1 MLCGFSSSAGARRPV
16 WVVQWPRMTGTHTL
30 REEKHKTVV
39 FLRGKWHEKLWA
51 TAFVS
56 QVPYIT
62 ASFMVTGTNQ
72 SQLQLT
78 GRRCSFWS
86 IGTIFLCV
94 PPLHETNT
102 ISMMKLTLLLLVPLR
117 LLILVGCFNLQHYCH
132 AFLVSTCNSC
142 SPTRTP
148 SSFHQDRVRSHSVV
162 SLSDTT
168 TTSGAAEG
176 CADNVSST
184 DKVGSSEPTQ
194 IQLPRYDHANDE
206 GYPSVLHFIDVKP
219 ILTTQETTR
228 LLELARQHA
237 AATGRWQQP
246 DTARHATYATCDFAI
261 DEAPAVQAYLDDLDF
276 DERVFTTLSEL
287 YDIPGQDLSYLDLF
301 CAQYR
306 AKKTKGD
313 DEEDDGTMDQL
324 EAHRDGS
331 LLSFTITLS
340 DPNDFEGGGTFFE
353 ALRGHED
360 EHADTGVVYPGGV
373 IRPTRAGDGVF
384 HSGKPLHGAD
394 RVTAGERVVLVGF
407 VNVAGWR
414 QRPGVL
420 AQACTTWGR
429 MDVAQKHHQRQ
440 VEKTQSVNGG
450 NATAGWYFAKNRSK
464 WLSGCSYMGNYCPAF
479 STVARRADPIFQR
492 LQRLQAEDGL
502 LRNIL
507 LTQQE
512 VDENLAEFDG
522 LGEITIL

>member
-1 MLCGFSSSAGARRPV
+1 
-16 WVVQWPRMTGTHTL
+16 
-30 REEKHKTVV
+30 
-39 FLRGKWHEKLWA
+39 
-51 TAFVS
+51 
-56 QVPYIT
+56 
-62 ASFMVTGTNQ
+62 
-72 SQLQLT
+72 
-78 GRRCSFWS
+78 
-86 IGTIFLCV
+86 
-94 PPLHETNT
+94 
-102 ISMMKLTLLLLVPLR
+102 MKLAILLLLPRFLF
-117 LLILVGCFNLQHYCH
+117 LVGSFSLQNYCH
-132 AFLVSTCNSC
+132 AFG
-142 SPTRTP
+142 
-148 SSFHQDRVRSHSVV
+148 
-162 SLSDTT
+162 LSETT
-168 TTSGAAEG
+168 T
-176 CADNVSST
+176 V
-184 DKVGSSEPTQ
+184 TQ

-206 GYPSVLHFIDVKP
+206 GYPSVLHSIYVKP
-219 ILTTQETTR
+219 VLTTQETTQ

-261 DEAPAVQAYLDDLDF
+261 DEAPVVQTYLDDLDF
-276 DERVFTTLSEL
+276 DKRVFTTLSEL
-287 YDIPGQDLSYLDLF
+287 YEIPGHDLSYLDLF

-306 AKKTKGD
+306 AKKTTTTTIE
-313 DEEDDGTMDQL
+313 DEGGSMDQL

-360 EHADTGVVYPGGV
+360 DHADTGVVYPGGV

-384 HSGKPLHGAD
+384 HSGKPLHGAA

-407 VNVAGWR
+407 VNVAEWR

-429 MDVAQKHHQRQ
+429 MDVAQKRHQRQ
-440 VEKTQSVNGG
+440 VEKTQSANGG

-464 WLSGCSYMGNYCPAF
+464 WLSGRSYIGNYCPAF
-479 STVARRADPIFQR
+479 STVARRADPTFQR

-512 VDENLAEFDG
+512 VDENLVEFDG
-522 LGEITIL
+522 LGDVTIL